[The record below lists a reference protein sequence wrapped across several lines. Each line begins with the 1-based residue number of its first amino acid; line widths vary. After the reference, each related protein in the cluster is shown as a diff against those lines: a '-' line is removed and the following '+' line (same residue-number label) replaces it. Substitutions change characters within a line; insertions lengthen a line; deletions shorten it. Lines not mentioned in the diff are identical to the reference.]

1 MTLFFGAAI
10 TVDHLRYAPLGWSKY
25 YEFSSSDLR
34 CSLNCVDAWIDRASN
49 GPSGSKSASRSVLAS
64 TLNAGPS
71 RVILSLW

>member
-1 MTLFFGAAI
+1 M
-10 TVDHLRYAPLGWSKY
+10 DRLRYAPLGWSKY

-64 TLNAGPS
+64 TLKRQVHPGSPYRCGRS
-71 RVILSLW
+71 T